1 MHSTIRRAMLA
12 GLLIPFGTA
21 PVYRDSRSGELLVD
35 TDAVRRSGGR
45 RPVETGFEFGYD
57 DDDYDDDDFDDDD
70 DDEFDD
76 DFDDED
82 FGYDDDDFGYDDED
96 DDDFGYEFGGRKKR
110 QSRRKSRRA
119 DRKERRVERLEQQIS
134 KLRGSKRRS
143 KKRKSSVKGWARTIV
158 SGSDE
163 LAAAGTAKV
172 AIRLQHHFK
181 AKDITFAGSPVG
193 TSITSIHFGD
203 RLIFSDANG
212 VDASVFGTQSF
223 LRSLL
228 EGQNL
233 RAGLDITVAGELNAA
248 GTLKVAVTGF
258 KPKG

>member
-1 MHSTIRRAMLA
+1 MHSTIRRAVFA
-12 GLLIPFGTA
+12 GILIPFGTA
-21 PVYRDSRSGELLVD
+21 PVYRDSRNGELLID
-35 TDAVRRSGGR
+35 TDAVRRSGGSR
-45 RPVETGFEFGYD
+45 AVETGFEFGYD
-57 DDDYDDDDFDDDD
+57 CDDDDDFEDDFDDDDFDDDED
-70 DDEFDD
+70 D
-76 DFDDED
+76 
-82 FGYDDDDFGYDDED
+82 DDDDFGYDDED
-96 DDDFGYEFGGRKKR
+96 DDDFGYEFGGRGR
-110 QSRRKSRRA
+110 DRRRSRRA
-119 DRKERRVERLEQQIS
+119 NRKEKRVDRLEEQIR
-134 KLRGSKRRS
+134 KLRGQKGRSGRSRQRRS
-143 KKRKSSVKGWARTIV
+143 TVKGWARTIV

-233 RAGLDITVAGELNAA
+233 RAGLDITIAGELNAA

>member
-1 MHSTIRRAMLA
+1 MHSTIRRALFA
-12 GLLIPFGTA
+12 GLLLPFGTA
-21 PVYRDSRSGELLVD
+21 PVYRDSRTGELLVD
-35 TDAVRRSGGR
+35 TDAVRRSGGPR
-45 RPVETGFEFGYD
+45 VPETGFEFGYD
-57 DDDYDDDDFDDDD
+57 DDDEDDDDEFEDDFDDDD
-70 DDEFDD
+70 
-76 DFDDED
+76 
-82 FGYDDDDFGYDDED
+82 FGYDEDDDDFGYDDDE
-96 DDDFGYEFGGRKKR
+96 DDFGYEFGGRGR
-110 QSRRKSRRA
+110 DRRRSRRA
-119 DRKERRVERLEQQIS
+119 DRKENRVERLEKQIA
-134 KLRGSKRRS
+134 KLRGESSRGASSRRQRSRRS
-143 KKRKSSVKGWARTIV
+143 SVSGWARTIV

-193 TSITSIHFGD
+193 TTITSIHFGD

-233 RAGLDITVAGELNAA
+233 RAGLDITIAGELNAA

>member
-21 PVYRDSRSGELLVD
+21 PVYRDSRTGELLVD
-35 TDAVRRSGGR
+35 TDAVRRSGTR

-57 DDDYDDDDFDDDD
+57 DDDYDDDDCDDDDD

-82 FGYDDDDFGYDDED
+82 FGYDEDDDDFGYDDED
-96 DDDFGYEFGGRKKR
+96 DDDFGYEFGGRK
-110 QSRRKSRRA
+110 
-119 DRKERRVERLEQQIS
+119 ERRVERLERQIS
-134 KLRGSKRRS
+134 KLRGSKKKRR

>member
-1 MHSTIRRAMLA
+1 MHSTIRRALFA

-35 TDAVRRSGGR
+35 TDAVRRSGGPR
-45 RPVETGFEFGYD
+45 VPETGFEFGYD
-57 DDDYDDDDFDDDD
+57 DDDYDDDDDDEFEDDFDDDD
-70 DDEFDD
+70 
-76 DFDDED
+76 
-82 FGYDDDDFGYDDED
+82 FGYDEDDDDFGYDDED
-96 DDDFGYEFGGRKKR
+96 DDDFGYEFGGRKER
-110 QSRRKSRRA
+110 QSRRKNRRA

-233 RAGLDITVAGELNAA
+233 RAGLDITVAGDLNAA